1 MKIKIFKSGITP
13 FLLGVLMMAL
23 GFTSCK
29 KDSYRTDG
37 GVASANTT
45 LSTYDYLA
53 GNADHI
59 FDTLLLIVDHFGLK
73 DSVNKAGTFFAPTD
87 YAIHLLMTT
96 NNITTLD
103 ALYRQMNSRFLTQY
117 MFSDTSLTLSTAST
131 AVKTYQDWA
140 GMTSGLAKVAAIYG
154 VANSVLTYYTL
165 EYIKINGVLD
175 GSVGAPANDP
185 TDAILR
191 CQTTGIK
198 TATGTNLNVLVNNA
212 TLNLI
217 GPPTKLYLSYNI
229 NVTQSATD
237 YNSTDTQLDSAAIAG
252 FLGLTS
258 TQIADSIA
266 NGSTKLVYYA
276 WQPDST
282 LSNNYTADFP
292 GFWYDPNGYVTMYGN
307 NSYLWGDFNPDSFVE
322 TVGQFP
328 GNAIVGDKYTLQ
340 QAFVYTNAYGIR
352 LTVYITLHVTMV

>member
-1 MKIKIFKSGITP
+1 MKIKIVKSGITP
-13 FLLGVLMMAL
+13 FLLGILMMAL

-29 KDSYRTDG
+29 KDSYRTDN

-45 LSTYDYLA
+45 QSTYDYLA
-53 GNADHI
+53 GNTYHY

-73 DSVNKAGTFFAPTD
+73 DSLNKAGTFFAPTD
-87 YAIHLLMTT
+87 YAISALMSA
-96 NNITTLD
+96 NSITSLD
-103 ALYRQMNSRFLTQY
+103 ALYRQINSNFLKQY
-117 MFSDTSLTLSTAST
+117 MFSDTSLTLNTAGT
-131 AVKTYQDWA
+131 NVKTYQNWA
-140 GMTSGLAKVAAIYG
+140 GMTSGLAKLASSYY
-154 VANSVLTYYTL
+154 VANSSLTYYTL

-175 GSVGAPANDP
+175 GSVGAPANDL
-185 TDAILR
+185 TDAILK

-212 TLNLI
+212 PLNLI
-217 GPPTKLYLSYNI
+217 GPPTKLYLSYNV

-237 YNSTDTQLDSAAIAG
+237 YNSTDTQLDSATIAA

-258 TQIADSIA
+258 AQIADSIA
-266 NGSTKLVYYA
+266 SGSTKLVYYA

-282 LSNNYTADFP
+282 LSNNYTADYP
-292 GFWYDPNGYVTMYGN
+292 GFWYDNNGMVTTWGN
-307 NSYLWGDFNPDSFVE
+307 NSYLWGDFNPGTFVE

-340 QAFVYTNAYGIR
+340 QAFVYTTAYNIR
-352 LTVYITLHVTMV
+352 LTVYITLHVTMI